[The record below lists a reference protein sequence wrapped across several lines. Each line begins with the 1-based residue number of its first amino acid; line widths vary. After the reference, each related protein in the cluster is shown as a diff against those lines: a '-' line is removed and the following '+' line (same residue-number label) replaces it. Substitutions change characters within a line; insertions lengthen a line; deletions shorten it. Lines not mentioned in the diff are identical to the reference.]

1 MLPNLLLPRYFKFI
15 GLSLYLIGFAIN
27 FYFLPDLLDATNGT
41 SLLIQILILLGL
53 LLFCNSKQKYED
65 EFIQHC
71 RLKSIQWAVLLF
83 VFLRVVFKIM
93 VYTTQD
99 ISWTPQFQVNFLLQ
113 LYLLLFYY
121 QVYLSSFLSTIFK
134 SKKQ

>member
-1 MLPNLLLPRYFKFI
+1 MIPNLLLPRYFKFI
-15 GLSLYLIGFAIN
+15 GLSLYLIGFTIN
-27 FYFLPDLLDATNGT
+27 FYFQPNLLDATNGT

-113 LYLLLFYY
+113 SYLVLFYY

-134 SKKQ
+134 SKIQ